1 MIAEVLPSHTPWIE
15 QHETHIPPQCQ
26 DPELS
31 TPHWKRKNQ
40 RMTDQSPRARTA
52 LPPTKGEVIIYQHSD
67 LLYWWPIW
75 LYGYICAGFTFILG
89 KRIDIGGHKA
99 VQIFP
104 DAWLGLSFVL
114 LFMLIV
120 TLTHMKS
127 RGVYSIVIALVGALL
142 AIGVQWA
149 YGWGQ
154 VFSGVTFLLIYMNLA
169 FYLLV
174 STWLLVI
181 WLASVFWVDRMSYW
195 RFIPGQ
201 VVEHHLWG
209 VDNVYDTL
217 GMTVKKLPDDLML
230 HKVLGLGTGDLVL
243 STTGATERQILI
255 ENVWRVRKQLPDIEK
270 LIVTRL

>member
-1 MIAEVLPSHTPWIE
+1 
-15 QHETHIPPQCQ
+15 
-26 DPELS
+26 
-31 TPHWKRKNQ
+31 
-40 RMTDQSPRARTA
+40 MTDQTPRPKTATPPARN
-52 LPPTKGEVIIYQHSD
+52 EVIVYQHSD

-75 LYGYICAGFTFILG
+75 VYGYVCAAVTLMLG
-89 KRIDIGGHKA
+89 KQVDIGGHKA
-99 VQIFP
+99 VHVYP
-104 DAWLGLSFVL
+104 EAWLGLSFSL
-114 LFMLIV
+114 LFLLVV

-127 RGVYSIVIALVGALL
+127 RGVYSIVIALVIALL

-149 YGWGQ
+149 YGWAR
-154 VFSGVTFLLIYMNLA
+154 VFAGVTVLLIYMNLA

-181 WLASVFWVDRMSYW
+181 WAVSVFWVDRLSYW

-201 VVEHHLWG
+201 VVERHLWG

-243 STTGATERQILI
+243 STAGATERQIMI
-255 ENVWRVRKQLPDIEK
+255 ENVARVRKELPDIER